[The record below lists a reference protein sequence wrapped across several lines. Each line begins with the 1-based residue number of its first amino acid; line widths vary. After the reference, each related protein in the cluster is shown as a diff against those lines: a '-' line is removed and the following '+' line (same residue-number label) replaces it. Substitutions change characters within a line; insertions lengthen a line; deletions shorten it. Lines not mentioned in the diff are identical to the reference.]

1 MAKKCLIT
9 PRHRCYFTQSSNGG
23 VGEGG
28 REGEEYCVFSIRIIS
43 LLSSLS
49 LSSAAAAAA
58 AGSTSSVRSF
68 ARPPV
73 VPQTPLISFQ
83 DRSMT
88 FCYAPQVQAAASALL
103 PSFPLSLLSGGFCG
117 QTVIRAR
124 SRRPLDHLV
133 RQVKCLT
140 IPASHHRSEA
150 SGPVSTPR
158 PSRAGFLTGYI
169 LGAGPRSIPP
179 FLPALSL
186 SIAGVQSR

>member
-1 MAKKCLIT
+1 MPRWGTLWRRTRPTSGTVNVAKKCLIT

-49 LSSAAAAAA
+49 SAAAAAAA

-88 FCYAPQVQAAASALL
+88 FCYAPQVQAEPSLL
-103 PSFPLSLLSGGFCG
+103 PPFPPAAVFADRRLSLGPDLA
-117 QTVIRAR
+117 AR
-124 SRRPLDHLV
+124 W
-133 RQVKCLT
+133 T
-140 IPASHHRSEA
+140 ILFAK
-150 SGPVSTPR
+150 
-158 PSRAGFLTGYI
+158 
-169 LGAGPRSIPP
+169 
-179 FLPALSL
+179 
-186 SIAGVQSR
+186 